1 MKENVQENELTDK
14 GGRVTIKAYK
24 LEIITLLAILGF
36 IMIFLAVSSGGKY
49 TFNGT
54 DDLGSEK
61 IAELTGRPVES
72 FTPLIPQY
80 TPPGGEV
87 EATLFA
93 LQAAGGGII
102 LGLIIGY
109 WIGQRRTR
117 QDP

>member
-1 MKENVQENELTDK
+1 MKENLQENEQTVQ
-14 GGRVTIKAYK
+14 GRRVSIRDYK
-24 LEIITLLAILGF
+24 LEIVTLLAVLGF
-36 IMIFLAVSSGGKY
+36 IMLFIAVSSGGEH
-49 TFNGT
+49 TFSGS

-80 TPPGGEV
+80 TPPSGEV